1 MLSMTWET
9 HGSTLHYAELCF
21 LLHSRMFILD
31 DLLSILSHIYLY
43 LSFIFPDAGL
53 KEELTFI
60 FSEYFL
66 QLFIICLR

>member
-1 MLSMTWET
+1 
-9 HGSTLHYAELCF
+9 
-21 LLHSRMFILD
+21 MFILD